1 MFNKY
6 MILTR
11 DFCNVGVK
19 GAVPTGFQIKIRIPY
34 YRGVALSLIHA
45 VDLTVDGEEFSQ
57 SGMTFGAGGRTYTFD
72 ELANTTTQEWG
83 FGEPAVLTVRKP
95 GGLSMGMHTVQ
106 LGIVIRKSYIPH
118 SDPENL
124 FDFAKATLV
133 PFLQMREG
141 ATKRMTLV
149 S

>member
-1 MFNKY
+1 M
-6 MILTR
+6 
-11 DFCNVGVK
+11 
-19 GAVPTGFQIKIRIPY
+19 PTGFQIKIRIPY

-57 SGMTFGAGGRTYTFD
+57 EAMTFATGGVTYTFE
-72 ELANTTTQEWG
+72 ELAKTTKVEWA
-83 FGEPAVLTVRKP
+83 FGDPAVLTVQKA
-95 GGLSMGMHTVQ
+95 GGLAMGMHTVQ

-124 FDFAKATLV
+124 FDFAKGTLV

-149 S
+149 